1 MSWVLAIALGAS
13 ATWAARDMPGVRNY
27 AIDLLPLG
35 EGKAELPSAVWI
47 GDDAILVGEEALA
60 RGAGSPEGLMRN
72 PYAVLG
78 EGDGSEA
85 IDHVAVL
92 LAETHR
98 RAVAAAGSWPERTLL
113 THPDGWSMEQVMA
126 LRQAVTRA
134 GLGVD
139 LVTEPV
145 ALASAYR
152 HDGGEGSRLLV
163 LDPARGSAS
172 AVARMGRVFIV
183 MATENGAGSEDVIA
197 LAERALARPGVRPEL
212 LNEILLAG
220 DTPDSGLAETLDA
233 RFRQEVVQMPTSAMA
248 AGALHYN
255 RSLHEVPPRPAP
267 EPPPPA
273 PAPEPV
279 VRVNHAAPPAKKKG
293 LPIVPLLLGI
303 LAVLIIAELLFV
315 YWPF

>member
-13 ATWAARDMPGVRNY
+13 ATWAARDVPGVRGY
-27 AIDLLPLG
+27 EVDLLPLS
-35 EGKAELPSAVWI
+35 EGTPALPSAVWI
-47 GDDAILVGEEALA
+47 DDDAILVGEDALA
-60 RGAGSPEGLMRN
+60 RGAESPEGLMRD

-98 RAVAAAGSWPERTLL
+98 RAVAAVGSWPDRTLL
-113 THPDGWSMEQVMA
+113 THPDGWSVDQVMA

-145 ALASAYR
+145 AFASAYR
-152 HDGGEGSRLLV
+152 HSGGEGSRLLV

-183 MATENGAGSEDVIA
+183 MATESQDSSGDMLA
-197 LAERALARPGVRPEL
+197 LADRALARPGVRPEL
-212 LNEILLAG
+212 LNQIVLAG
-220 DTPDSGLAETLDA
+220 DSPDPTLPEQLSQ
-233 RFRQEVVQMPTSAMA
+233 RLRQEVAQMPASALA
-248 AGALHYN
+248 AGALYYN
-255 RSLHEVPPRPAP
+255 RSLHEVPPPPAP

-279 VRVNHAAPPAKKKG
+279 VRVNHAAPVKKRG
-293 LPIVPLLLGI
+293 LPLVPLLLGI

>member
-13 ATWAARDMPGVRNY
+13 ATWAARDVPGVRGY
-27 AIDLLPLG
+27 EVDLLPLS
-35 EGKAELPSAVWI
+35 EGTPALPSAVWI
-47 GDDAILVGEEALA
+47 GDDAILVGEDALA
-60 RGAGSPEGLMRN
+60 RGAESPEGLMRD

-98 RAVAAAGSWPERTLL
+98 RAVAAVGSWPDRTLL
-113 THPDGWSMEQVMA
+113 THPDGWSVDQVMA

-145 ALASAYR
+145 AFASAYR
-152 HDGGEGSRLLV
+152 HSGGEGSRLLV

-183 MATENGAGSEDVIA
+183 MATESQDSSGDMLA
-197 LAERALARPGVRPEL
+197 LADRALARPGVRPEL
-212 LNEILLAG
+212 LNQIVLAG
-220 DTPDSGLAETLDA
+220 DSPTRRCPNNSASASGRKSPRCRPRHWPRGRCITTAPSTKSLPH
-233 RFRQEVVQMPTSAMA
+233 R
-248 AGALHYN
+248 H
-255 RSLHEVPPRPAP
+255 RSPRRPPLRPSP
-267 EPPPPA
+267 WSGSIT
-273 PAPEPV
+273 
-279 VRVNHAAPPAKKKG
+279 RRR
-293 LPIVPLLLGI
+293 
-303 LAVLIIAELLFV
+303 
-315 YWPF
+315 